1 MNKNNQS
8 TIYLDEPSII
18 KHVYYSY
25 FSRGKAYFQQKAV
38 EKFSVQGNQI
48 SGLVKGSRVKPYKTV
63 VNLGVKGIED
73 SNCSCPLM
81 GECKHVAA
89 LALAFLHKYGGQAK
103 VFRGFPEESKSWH
116 QALQSI
122 IKENNV
128 YNQLAIILQFK
139 KSYYHSD
146 SQNEDRW
153 ELQLR
158 PIVYRESPEK
168 EECKIDWSDGMR
180 DLNRYS
186 YGLWNTNK
194 DTLTNI
200 SPDQYVFFQLLARAL
215 KGNDY
220 YGNKK
225 FAAITQ
231 ENALHVWTVLE
242 EHQRFNV
249 SLLSGQKGQ
258 NEVKINARP
267 LEFAVVLTDG
277 QKDSLELRGLIYHD
291 GHSSDL
297 KPVFFGDPP
306 VFALVVLDP
315 KLGAANHY
323 FFELY
328 SVTFPK
334 KMKTLPQDFHLTVPS
349 KDAAIFNNKYLP
361 DLLKQCSILNKS
373 KKIKLPKKIMPKG
386 LIKIQSAGKNSL
398 KISTKVKYG
407 QNITSFFTDQKVLDS
422 KDGSLILRDDEG
434 ELKLQQQIQKL
445 IEEEA
450 SSTIDKI
457 SKVRFEGLAAA
468 QFMTKVLPKLKTN
481 PNIDI
486 SVAKDL
492 PNFQFDISE
501 PKIEFSVDENDGNDW
516 FDLNINIKVGGES
529 VNFRDLFAAIAHQEE
544 FFLMPSGRYFP
555 LDHQSFSQLRQL
567 IVEAGNLRES
577 EKGTLALSPFQVDFF
592 TELEQLGIVSHQ
604 AERWQK
610 LIENLKNSRGAKLQK
625 PPPGLLAELRPYQQ
639 IGYSWLKFLHQ
650 MELGGVLADD
660 MGLGKTVQTLAL
672 IVSIGEFKKNSKPFL
687 VIAPT
692 SVVENWDLEL
702 ERFAPHLKKA
712 IMRQGDRSALYANI
726 ESFDII
732 VTSYSLFQRDFE
744 KLKKLKFDTLILDEA
759 QFIKNHQTK
768 AYSLIRKINSSCKI
782 ALTGTPMENNLMEL
796 WSIFSVVAP
805 GLFPPPKKFKE
816 IYQIPIEK
824 GQNKEALAKLRS
836 RIKPFIM
843 RRKKEVVEKEL
854 PKKIEQTLLLEMTN
868 DQRHIYDLHLQKE
881 RQRVLGLLNEGGL
894 QANRF
899 AIFQSLTKM
908 RQLCLHPALVDRK
921 HADLSSIKLKSLIEQ
936 VNDLIAEDHRVL
948 IFSQFTSFLAL
959 VKKTLDKNSV
969 PYLYLAGETKNRGQL
984 VKQFQESKIPIF
996 LISIKAGG
1004 FGLNLT
1010 AADYC
1015 ILLDPWW
1022 NPAVENQAIDR
1033 THRIGQKRPVFVYR
1047 LIVKNTIEEK
1057 VVALQNK
1064 KRKLFSNVLED
1075 GEVFSTLVT
1084 EADIKKIFE

>member
-1 MNKNNQS
+1 MSNKNQS
-8 TIYLDEPSII
+8 TTYLDEAGII
-18 KHVYYSY
+18 KHVDYSY
-25 FSRGKAYFQQKAV
+25 FSRGKAYFRQKAV
-38 EKFSVQGNQI
+38 EDFSVQGNQV
-48 SGLVKGSRVKPYKTV
+48 SGSVRGSRVQPYRTTIA
-63 VNLGVKGIED
+63 LGVKGIVS

-89 LALAFLHKYGGQAK
+89 LALAFLQKHGGRAK
-103 VFRGFPEESKSWH
+103 VFHGFPKEPKSWH
-116 QALQSI
+116 QALKILNQ
-122 IKENNV
+122 EDNLC
-128 YNQLAIILQFK
+128 NQLAILLQFK
-139 KSYYHSD
+139 KSYYYSD

-194 DTLTNI
+194 DTPANI

-220 YGNKK
+220 YSNKK

-231 ENALHVWTVLE
+231 ENALHVWRVLE

-249 SLLSGQKGQ
+249 HLLSGRQGQ
-258 NEVKINARP
+258 NEVKINLQP
-267 LEFAVVLTDG
+267 LEFALVLTDD
-277 QKDSLELRGLIYHD
+277 QKDLLELRGQIYHD
-291 GHSSDL
+291 GHSSDI
-297 KPVFFGDPP
+297 KPIFFGDPP
-306 VFALVVLDP
+306 VFGLVVLDP
-315 KLGAANHY
+315 KLGAANQY

-328 SVTFPK
+328 PVTFPK
-334 KMKTLPQDFHLTVPS
+334 KLKTLPQDFHLAVPS
-349 KDAAIFNNKYLP
+349 KDVTTFNKKYLP
-361 DLLKQCSILNKS
+361 DLLQQYSILNKS
-373 KKIKLPKKIMPKG
+373 QKIKLPKKVPPKG
-386 LIKIQSAGKNSL
+386 LIEIRPGSKNSL
-398 KISTKVKYG
+398 KISSKVKYG
-407 QNITSFFTDQKVLDS
+407 QNITSFFTDQKVLNS
-422 KDGSLILRDDEG
+422 KDGSLVLRDIKG
-434 ELKLQQQIQKL
+434 ELKLQQQIKKL
-445 IEEEA
+445 MEEA
-450 SSTIDKI
+450 NSTIDKT
-457 SKVRFEGLAAA
+457 STGRFEGLAAA
-468 QFMTKVLPKLKTN
+468 KFMTESLSKIKADPD
-481 PNIDI
+481 IDVFI
-486 SVAKDL
+486 AKDL
-492 PNFQFDISE
+492 PNFQYDVSE
-501 PKIEFSVDENDGNDW
+501 PEIEFSVDENDGNDW
-516 FDLNINIKVGGES
+516 FDLNINIKVGGEL
-529 VNFRDLFAAIAHQEE
+529 VNFRDLFAAIARQEE
-544 FFLMPSGRYFP
+544 LFLMPSGRFFP
-555 LDHQSFSQLRQL
+555 LDHQSFGKLRLL

-592 TELEQLGIVSHQ
+592 TELERLGIVGHQ

-610 LIENLKNSRGAKLQK
+610 LIENLKNSRGVKLQK
-625 PPPGLLAELRPYQQ
+625 PPQNLLAELRPYQQ
-639 IGYSWLKFLHQ
+639 VGYSWMKFLHQ
-650 MELGGVLADD
+650 MELGGILADD
-660 MGLGKTVQTLAL
+660 MGLGKTVQTIAL
-672 IVSIGEFKKNSKPFL
+672 IVSTEQSKKNPKPFL

-712 IMRQGDRSALYANI
+712 IMRQGNRSTLYANI
-726 ESFDII
+726 KSFDII
-732 VTSYSLFQRDFE
+732 ITSYSLFQRDFE
-744 KLKKLKFDTLILDEA
+744 KLKKLKFNTLILDEA
-759 QFIKNHQTK
+759 QFVKNHQTK
-768 AYSLIRKINSSCKI
+768 AYSLIRKVNAGCKI

-796 WSIFSVVAP
+796 WSVFSVVAP

-824 GQNKEALAKLRS
+824 GQDKEALAKLRS

-854 PKKIEQTLLLEMTN
+854 PKKIEQTLLLEMPN

-908 RQLCLHPALVDRK
+908 RQLCLHPALVDKK
-921 HADLSSIKLKSLIEQ
+921 HIDLSSIKLTSLVEQ

-959 VKKTLDKNSV
+959 VKKLLDKEGI

-984 VKQFQESKIPIF
+984 VKQFQESKVPVF

-1075 GEVFSTLVT
+1075 GEIFSTLVT